1 MTQGEVFHVMKCQS
15 NKITIPVY
23 TEREIALSFKT
34 VEIEPKQDFKLKQQI
49 KRREVTESFSA
60 MHQK

>member
-23 TEREIALSFKT
+23 TERVQLYPLKSQRQNQNKI
-34 VEIEPKQDFKLKQQI
+34 KLKQQI